1 MEKSEMTVKKQG
13 VRALPRIILFSFGIP
28 ATGSILYMISLVY
41 FGADN
46 WMLFIVPGFTA
57 LLYVLFRKLL
67 TPAVTTA
74 NLIMTAVYAL
84 IYTIA
89 MLVSG
94 GSVYSLLAI
103 SAGVLAFLPYPGIL
117 LLMLLQNIALVAA
130 ASFGFSLVNTWLSL
144 LLQRPLRSFRSRV
157 FRAALAGTLVFLA
170 LFFVDFRLYQNRP
183 EVRYSGHGFDYMN
196 GWSSTD
202 FSDYTVYSE
211 PSKLAALD
219 HPASFHIEKESDM
232 PVMDGAEACYP
243 LYAAIAKA
251 VYQDIDRIEK
261 NYADTHP
268 GRENAQNGKIVT
280 FTNTIQGFY
289 RLVSPYIMGMTRV
302 ELFFG
307 ARPSKDQLDMAD
319 AEGAKLKITPIG
331 REAFVFFVEPDN
343 PVTDLKADDIR
354 KIYSGEITNW
364 SQLGGKNQMI
374 RAFQRPQNSGSQT
387 MMQYFMGDTPLK
399 EPMTYEVVG
408 AMEGIIRKVAQY
420 NNENGAMGYSFRY
433 FVEDLQQ
440 ENDVRVLSV
449 DGVAPTLENIE
460 NGSYPLTVDLCLI
473 TLEDAKNPYVEKMI
487 EYCLSEEG
495 QEIIGKTGY
504 GRLKPE

>member
-1 MEKSEMTVKKQG
+1 
-13 VRALPRIILFSFGIP
+13 
-28 ATGSILYMISLVY
+28 
-41 FGADN
+41 
-46 WMLFIVPGFTA
+46 
-57 LLYVLFRKLL
+57 
-67 TPAVTTA
+67 
-74 NLIMTAVYAL
+74 
-84 IYTIA
+84 
-89 MLVSG
+89 
-94 GSVYSLLAI
+94 
-103 SAGVLAFLPYPGIL
+103 
-117 LLMLLQNIALVAA
+117 
-130 ASFGFSLVNTWLSL
+130 
-144 LLQRPLRSFRSRV
+144 
-157 FRAALAGTLVFLA
+157 
-170 LFFVDFRLYQNRP
+170 
-183 EVRYSGHGFDYMN
+183 
-196 GWSSTD
+196 
-202 FSDYTVYSE
+202 
-211 PSKLAALD
+211 
-219 HPASFHIEKESDM
+219 
-232 PVMDGAEACYP
+232 
-243 LYAAIAKA
+243 
-251 VYQDIDRIEK
+251 
-261 NYADTHP
+261 
-268 GRENAQNGKIVT
+268 
-280 FTNTIQGFY
+280 
-289 RLVSPYIMGMTRV
+289 
-302 ELFFG
+302 
-307 ARPSKDQLDMAD
+307 MAD